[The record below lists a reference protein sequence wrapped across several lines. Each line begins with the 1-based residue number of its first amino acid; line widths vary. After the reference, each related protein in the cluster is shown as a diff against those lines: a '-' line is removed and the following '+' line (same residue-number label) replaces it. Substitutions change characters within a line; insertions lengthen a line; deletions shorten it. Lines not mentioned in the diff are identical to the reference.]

1 MSASDM
7 GAAHPSFL
15 LCLQDMASAFFVS
28 SYFDH
33 KNVPV
38 MTPPPKQ
45 RVSS

>member
-7 GAAHPSFL
+7 GAAHPSFFRYL
-15 LCLQDMASAFFVS
+15 RDMVSAFFVS
-28 SYFDH
+28 SYFDR